1 MRIYS
6 IVLPVSGVLLA
17 ACASAPPASLVDARA
32 AYQRASQSEAKDLT
46 PAQLHTAERSLA
58 IAEKTYEDE
67 GASANARDRAYVAMR
82 KAELAQV
89 QAGIVSA
96 ERATALA
103 AQRVETA
110 KERQQAATQSSLDT
124 TQAQLVDQ
132 KNVVANQKS
141 QLAVERQR
149 AQDAERRAADAMAAL
164 ASIATVKQET
174 RGTVITLSGAVVFAS
189 GQSELLPGASAKLD
203 QVATA
208 LSQSDPKT
216 QIVVEGH
223 TDSRG
228 SAEMNQNLSNAR
240 AEKVRGYL
248 VSKGVAAERI
258 VSQGVGPSRPVADNE
273 TAEGRANN
281 RRVEIIVKAAQSAS
295 APVSS
300 SK

>member
-6 IVLPVSGVLLA
+6 IVPPIFLGGVLA
-17 ACASAPPASLVDARA
+17 ACASAAPASLVDARA
-32 AYQRASQSEAKDLT
+32 AYQRASRSEAKDLT
-46 PAQLHTAERSLA
+46 PAQLHTAERALVV
-58 IAEKTYEDE
+58 AEKTFEDE
-67 GASANARDRAYVAMR
+67 GASENARDRAYVAMR

-96 ERATALA
+96 ERTIVLS
-103 AQRVETA
+103 AQRIETA
-110 KERQQAATQSSLDT
+110 RERQQAATQNSLDA
-124 TQAQLVDQ
+124 TQAQLVDE
-132 KNVVANQKS
+132 KNVVANQRS
-141 QLAVERQR
+141 ELAVERQR
-149 AQDAERRAADAMAAL
+149 ARDAERRAADAMAAL

-208 LSQSDPKT
+208 LSQGDPKT

-228 SAEMNQNLSNAR
+228 SAEMNQTLSNAR

-248 VSKGVAAERI
+248 VSKGISADRI

-273 TAEGRANN
+273 SAEGRANN
-281 RRVEIIVKAAQSAS
+281 RRVEIIVKAPQSAG
-295 APVSS
+295 APLSS
-300 SK
+300 N